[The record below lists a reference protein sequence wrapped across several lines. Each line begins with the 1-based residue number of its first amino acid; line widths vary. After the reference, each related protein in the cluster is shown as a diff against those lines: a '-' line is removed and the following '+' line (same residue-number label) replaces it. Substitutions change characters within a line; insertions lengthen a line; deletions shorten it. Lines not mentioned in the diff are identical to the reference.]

1 MTIRQKELYAS
12 SRAEV
17 FVAIDGEREYQQQV
31 WAGADGEID
40 NPLTPGEFL
49 TLISVY
55 LRKAEEAWTV
65 EDGMPEPNT
74 MDVVRKIAGIAVNCM
89 EQHGAPHRVP
99 VAPKAVDGLAE
110 SYGGTD

>member
-1 MTIRQKELYAS
+1 MTIRQEELYAAT
-12 SRAEV
+12 REEV
-17 FVAIDGEREYQQQV
+17 FAAINSERDYQQQV

-49 TLISVY
+49 TLIRVY

-74 MDVVRKIAGIAVNCM
+74 VDIVRKIAGIAVNCM
-89 EQHGAPHRVP
+89 EQHGALTRNPP
-99 VAPKAVDGLAE
+99 VVDSGR
-110 SYGGTD
+110 GRFRIK

>member
-49 TLISVY
+49 ILLRVY

-74 MDVVRKIAGIAVNCM
+74 MDIVRKIAGIAVNCM
-89 EQHGAPHRVP
+89 EQHGAPHRKVLAPLHVRDVP
-99 VAPKAVDGLAE
+99 A